1 MRYKTELMSKIRL
14 FCKETLEEK
23 KHIHLLGD
31 DFHYLINVMR
41 CEVGSEILL
50 FNENNGEYSA
60 KIIDKKKKS
69 LILEVINRIRYE
81 KILNRFNLIFC
92 PPKSQKLDTL
102 VQKCTEIG
110 VNNFIP
116 VISDHTENRKLNINR
131 LKKIIKEAVE
141 QSNQIYIPEFYSP
154 ISFSELIKK
163 YERSSSNIF
172 FADIQ
177 SDISF
182 SNLKIDTTK
191 SNSVFIGP
199 EGDFSTGEIDI
210 LRNRDNFFS
219 FSLGKRILRSETAA
233 IASLVLL
240 NNLNN

>member
-1 MRYKTELMSKIRL
+1 
-14 FCKETLEEK
+14 
-23 KHIHLLGD
+23 
-31 DFHYLINVMR
+31 
-41 CEVGSEILL
+41 
-50 FNENNGEYSA
+50 
-60 KIIDKKKKS
+60 
-69 LILEVINRIRYE
+69 
-81 KILNRFNLIFC
+81 
-92 PPKSQKLDTL
+92 L